1 MTYEAIRDYED
12 GKYMRTNTASQ
23 FAKGGSGITDQQI
36 KEEYSILEG
45 VFNSEQIENIKL
57 HD

>member
-12 GKYMRTNTASQ
+12 GKFMRTNTASQ
-23 FAKGGSGITDQQI
+23 FAKGGVGITDHQM

-45 VFNSEQIENIKL
+45 VFNSE
-57 HD
+57 